1 MVQNNGI
8 LTKNISSSEM
18 NKIRQR
24 RKIVSF
30 LHSNG
35 YTSAT
40 ELGKWL
46 KISLPTCIVLLN
58 DLISSGYVKNIGIGE
73 SRGGRKPNLYGL
85 PEEGFYVISCDFA
98 RFSASMTI
106 VDCNNKYV
114 RCSL

>member
-106 VDCNNKYV
+106 VD
-114 RCSL
+114 